1 MRPSTRAFVGA
12 VVVLALTACAAAG
25 GAASGTPSAPSSAD
39 AGASEP
45 PEVPHVP
52 AASGEPGPIPS
63 ESIVVA
69 LGNETNSVT
78 ACGGWIWVQVYSG
91 KDAIVQIDP
100 GTGEVVRKIAGGNNV
115 ACLDGETWAAVGGTE
130 VRHIDAETG
139 KTIVSVPAQTYYV
152 TAGAGSVWAP
162 VHGDVVRIDP
172 ETAEIVAT
180 IEVAPGHEVTDV
192 EGTDDAVWATAKVPG
207 MVYRI
212 DPATNT
218 VVAEIRAGRY
228 AHGIVIAPD
237 AVWVSNAHEETVS
250 RIDPATN
257 LAVAFVEGSGSG
269 VGLAL
274 GEGWVWSSSRNTGD
288 LHRIDPASNQATAVV
303 QIGGWP
309 YGIAFADGVLWVSDG
324 ITKVYGIPINSLV
337 E

>member
-1 MRPSTRAFVGA
+1 MRPSASALATA
-12 VVVLALTACAAAG
+12 VVLLALPACGTTG
-25 GAASGTPSAPSSAD
+25 GASNAISSGLPSGDP
-39 AGASEP
+39 GASEAAD
-45 PEVPHVP
+45 VTHVP

-63 ESIVVA
+63 DSIVVA
-69 LGNETNSVT
+69 LGNETNSVA

-115 ACLDGETWAAVGGTE
+115 ACLDGETWAAVGGTD
-130 VRHIDAETG
+130 VRHINADTG
-139 KTIVSVPAQTYYV
+139 KTIASVPAQAYYV
-152 TAGAGSVWAP
+152 TAAAGSLWAP

-172 ETAEIVAT
+172 ETAEVVAT

-192 EGTDDAVWATAKVPG
+192 EGSDDAVWATAKVPG

-212 DPATNT
+212 DPVTNT
-218 VVAEIRAGRY
+218 VVSEIRAGRY
-228 AHGIVIAPD
+228 AHGIVVAPD

-257 LAVAFVEGSGSG
+257 EAVAFVEGTGSG

-274 GEGWVWSSSRNTGD
+274 GEGLVWSSSRNTGD
-288 LHRIDPASNQATAVV
+288 LHRIDPETNQATAVV

-324 ITKVYGIPINSLV
+324 LTKLYGIPIEALMD
-337 E
+337 